1 VPVTILQVEAS
12 RPEGLTQAGTQI
24 GQSASGLKNRIGQQ
38 RATLDTLRT
47 EWQGTASDAAV
58 AKAAPTLEQMQR
70 MHDAMTRLQATLQD
84 GGTELTQTRTS
95 VLQTV
100 GQLQQQS
107 WHVGPDGGVSVRP
120 GSPLDQYA
128 KLSPANAMQVLQ
140 LAAANSTTMKT
151 LLASFDTADRQ
162 LGQNVRSAVTGLDG
176 ASLTFGAGG
185 VPLPQT
191 PADTGPKIPEG
202 KDPEEVKRWWD
213 SLSQAERDQLLR
225 EQPEKL
231 GNLNGIPVEARS
243 EANIAVMERDI
254 ARVENPPDA
263 NAIPYN
269 EMVCYYNVIKVRDGL
284 EANRLTTGQPTYLY
298 VYEPEAFKGQGRAA
312 IAIGNPDTADNTAV
326 VVPGTGNSVESG
338 WLSGDDAATVYDQTA
353 KADPSKS
360 TAVVAWMGYNAP
372 DSLFDPQVGQVGNAR
387 EGGSLLASDI
397 DALEVTNNGDSHVT
411 VIGHTYG
418 STTVADAAAG
428 YGMRADDVVLI
439 GSPGTDLADSA
450 ADFNLPEGGH
460 VYVGAASTDPITH
473 LGGDHQAH
481 IPLTDVTVALGNGP
495 ADDGFGSTRFKAEV
509 PGLSAPWSDHSSY
522 LTPGSESLYS
532 IATIAS
538 GNGEALEDLGMT
550 APHRTEF
557 WTPVPGVSTVE
568 IDPETWRPG
577 TSGHTY

>member
-1 VPVTILQVEAS
+1 VPVTIPQVEAS
-12 RPEGLTQAGTQI
+12 RPEGLTQSGTQI

-38 RATLDTLRT
+38 RATLDTLKT

-70 MHDAMTRLQATLQD
+70 MHDAMTRLKATLQD
-84 GGTELTQTRTS
+84 GGAQLTQTRTS

-100 GQLQQQS
+100 GQLQQQG

-128 KLSPANAMQVLQ
+128 KLSPANAMQVQQ

-213 SLSQAERDQLLR
+213 SLSQAERDQLLH

-243 EANIAVMERDI
+243 EANITVMERDI

-269 EMVCYYNVIKVRDGL
+269 EMVRYYNAIKVRDGL
-284 EANRLTTGQPTYLY
+284 EANRLTTGRPTYLY

-338 WLSGDDAATVYDQTA
+338 WLSGDDAANSV
-353 KADPSKS
+353 
-360 TAVVAWMGYNAP
+360 
-372 DSLFDPQVGQVGNAR
+372 
-387 EGGSLLASDI
+387 
-397 DALEVTNNGDSHVT
+397 
-411 VIGHTYG
+411 
-418 STTVADAAAG
+418 
-428 YGMRADDVVLI
+428 
-439 GSPGTDLADSA
+439 
-450 ADFNLPEGGH
+450 
-460 VYVGAASTDPITH
+460 
-473 LGGDHQAH
+473 
-481 IPLTDVTVALGNGP
+481 
-495 ADDGFGSTRFKAEV
+495 
-509 PGLSAPWSDHSSY
+509 
-522 LTPGSESLYS
+522 
-532 IATIAS
+532 
-538 GNGEALEDLGMT
+538 
-550 APHRTEF
+550 
-557 WTPVPGVSTVE
+557 
-568 IDPETWRPG
+568 
-577 TSGHTY
+577 